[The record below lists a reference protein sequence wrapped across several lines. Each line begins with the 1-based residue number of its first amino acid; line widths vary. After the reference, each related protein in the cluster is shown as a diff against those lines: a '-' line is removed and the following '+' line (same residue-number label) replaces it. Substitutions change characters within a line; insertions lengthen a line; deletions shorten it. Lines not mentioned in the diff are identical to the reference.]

1 MSRRDRRQNRRRKR
15 AVKAAASG
23 LQPAEQTGPLEL
35 FRAGRRREVTVRC
48 LQVLVLLMVP
58 VALWGAH
65 DIAFNG
71 PGILNQR
78 GELVSWAVRYATAAF
93 LFVVGA
99 GGAIGII
106 VYGWCYVTHAV
117 WDGEAGRCRLTLLGF
132 IVPVRVDMPPTGEPR
147 YLHRDGFAHAR
158 GIVVHAPY
166 YSIRIPGRRLP
177 VIVDEQGEFRH
188 GDLFHRVFLGSSQ
201 LEIMTARAARRRTS
215 T

>member
-1 MSRRDRRQNRRRKR
+1 MSRRDRRQHRRRTR
-15 AVKAAASG
+15 SARVAATKVP
-23 LQPAEQTGPLEL
+23 LPEQTGPLEL

-48 LQVLVLLMVP
+48 LQVLVLLMAP
-58 VALWGAH
+58 VALWGAYDTAFDGP
-65 DIAFNG
+65 DI
-71 PGILNQR
+71 LDQR
-78 GELVSWAVRYATAAF
+78 GEAVSWAVRYATAAF

-117 WDGEAGRCRLTLLGF
+117 WDEEAGRCRLTLLGF
-132 IVPVRVDMPPTGEPR
+132 FVPVQVDMPPAGKPR
-147 YLHRDGFAHAR
+147 YLRSDGFAHAR

-177 VIVDEQGEFRH
+177 VIVDEQGEFPH
-188 GDLFHRVFLGSSQ
+188 GDLFHRVFLGSGQ
-201 LEIMTARAARRRTS
+201 LEIMTARAARRRTA